1 MSVEQHDAP
10 QPVVEIRNLSRRF
23 GSADALSD
31 VSLSIPRGVVFGLVG
46 ANGAGKTT
54 LIRHAMGLL
63 RAQSGSV
70 SVFGLD
76 PVSNPTTVLSRVG
89 YLSELNEL
97 PEWMRVDELINFTR
111 SFYPKWDQD
120 YAESLRQNF
129 ELDPRKVVQSLSKGQ
144 RARLGLLLALSYRP
158 ELLILDEPSSG
169 LDPLVRR
176 DILRAIIKTIA
187 QEGRTV
193 LFSSHL
199 LDEVER
205 VADHVAIINGGR
217 IIQNDELESLKSS
230 FHRLVFRFGSP
241 PAATPRLEGCFNWQ
255 GGDRNWSAC
264 FKGDVAE
271 AEKLTSRFDAQLIE
285 RSPLSL
291 NEIFLALVGSK
302 SALQGEHT

>member
-1 MSVEQHDAP
+1 MSAEQATP
-10 QPVVEIRNLSRRF
+10 RSVIEIRNLSRRF

-31 VSLSIPRGVVFGLVG
+31 VNLAIPRGVVFGLVG
-46 ANGAGKTT
+46 VNGAGKTT

-76 PVSNPTTVLSRVG
+76 PVSNPSAVLSRIG

-97 PEWMRVDELINFTR
+97 PEWMRVEELINFTR
-111 SFYPKWDQD
+111 AFYPTWDD
-120 YAESLRQNF
+120 NYAQSLRQTF
-129 ELDPRKVVQSLSKGQ
+129 ELEPHKSVQSLSKGQ
-144 RARLGLLLALSYRP
+144 RARLGLLLALSYHA

-205 VADHVAIINGGR
+205 VADRVAIIDGGR
-217 IIQNDELESLKSS
+217 IIQHDDLESLKSR
-230 FHRLVFRFGSP
+230 FHHLVFRFGSAP
-241 PAATPRLEGCFNWQ
+241 RAMPALEGCFNWQ

-264 FKGDVAE
+264 YKGNVED
-271 AEKLTSRFDAQLIE
+271 AEKLTSRFDGQIIE
-285 RSPLSL
+285 RSALSL
-291 NEIFLALVGSK
+291 NEIFLALVGSNTAQR
-302 SALQGEHT
+302 SEVA